1 MQWQIRGLLT
11 ELCFNFVSAAFK
23 PNSRIKI
30 GLGSADAEVMVY
42 TIRSVH
48 RITHSP
54 LLETRLL
61 RDLVKLR

>member
-11 ELCFNFVSAAFK
+11 ELCFNLVSAVFK
-23 PNSRIKI
+23 TNSQIEI
-30 GLGSADAEVMVY
+30 GLDSADAEVMVY

-48 RITHSP
+48 RITHSR
-54 LLETRLL
+54 LFETRLL